1 MIGLRLHCDD
11 IVLRCAA
18 DGFAGVVLGCLLS
31 DDGRLLIK
39 VELME
44 QQRANVWAQTAQQ
57 EFGFVREVSLP
68 IAWRRLENGRIF
80 DVQPIILARGDKR

>member
-18 DGFAGVVLGCLLS
+18 DGFAGVVLGCLMS
-31 DDGRLLIK
+31 DDGTLLNK

-44 QQRANVWAQTAQQ
+44 QQRANVWAQTTQQ
-57 EFGFVREVSLP
+57 YFWVVREVRHP
-68 IAWRRLENGRIF
+68 VAWRRLEIGTIF
-80 DVQPIILARGDKR
+80 VVQYISLARGDK

>member
-1 MIGLRLHCDD
+1 MRLHCDD

-57 EFGFVREVSLP
+57 EFGVVREVSLP
-68 IAWRRLENGRIF
+68 IAWRRLENGTIF
-80 DVQPIILARGDKR
+80 IVQ

>member
-1 MIGLRLHCDD
+1 MGLRLHCDD

-18 DGFAGVVLGCLLS
+18 DGFAGVVLGCLMS
-31 DDGRLLIK
+31 DDGTLLIK

-57 EFGFVREVSLP
+57 KFWAVREVSLP
-68 IAWRRLENGRIF
+68 IAWRRLENGSIF
-80 DVQPIILARGDKR
+80 IVQ

>member
-18 DGFAGVVLGCLLS
+18 DGFAGVVLGCLMS
-31 DDGRLLIK
+31 DDGTLLIK

-57 EFGFVREVSLP
+57 EFGVVRKVRLP
-68 IAWRRLENGRIF
+68 IAWRRLENETIF
-80 DVQPIILARGDKR
+80 SVQ

>member
-57 EFGFVREVSLP
+57 EFWVVREVSLP
-68 IAWRRLENGRIF
+68 IAWRRLENETIF
-80 DVQPIILARGDKR
+80 VVQ

>member
-18 DGFAGVVLGCLLS
+18 DGSAGVVWGCLLS

-39 VELME
+39 VELMK

-57 EFGFVREVSLP
+57 YFWVVREVRHA
-68 IAWRRLENGRIF
+68 IAWRRLENGTTSA
-80 DVQPIILARGDKR
+80 VQ

>member
-44 QQRANVWAQTAQQ
+44 QQRANVWAQTTQQ
-57 EFGFVREVSLP
+57 DFWAVREVSLP
-68 IAWRRLENGRIF
+68 IAWRRFDNGTIF
-80 DVQPIILARGDKR
+80 IVR

>member
-44 QQRANVWAQTAQQ
+44 QRRADVWAQTTQQ
-57 EFGFVREVSLP
+57 DFWVVREVRHP
-68 IAWRRLENGRIF
+68 VAWRRLGNGTIF
-80 DVQPIILARGDKR
+80 VVQ

>member
-57 EFGFVREVSLP
+57 EFWVVREVSLP
-68 IAWRRLENGRIF
+68 IAWRQLENGTVFI
-80 DVQPIILARGDKR
+80 VQ

>member
-57 EFGFVREVSLP
+57 EFWVVREVRHP
-68 IAWRRLENGRIF
+68 VAWRRLENGTMF
-80 DVQPIILARGDKR
+80 VVQ

>member
-44 QQRANVWAQTAQQ
+44 QQRANVWAQTTQQ
-57 EFGFVREVSLP
+57 YFWAVREVRHP
-68 IAWRRLENGRIF
+68 VAWRRLENGTMF
-80 DVQPIILARGDKR
+80 VVQ

>member
-44 QQRANVWAQTAQQ
+44 QHRANVWAQTAQQ
-57 EFGFVREVSLP
+57 DFWVVREVRHP
-68 IAWRRLENGRIF
+68 VAWRRLEDGTIF
-80 DVQPIILARGDKR
+80 VVQ

>member
-18 DGFAGVVLGCLLS
+18 DFYNDGGFAGVVLGCLLS

-44 QQRANVWAQTAQQ
+44 QQRANVWAQTTQQ
-57 EFGFVREVSLP
+57 DFWVVREVRHP
-68 IAWRRLENGRIF
+68 VAWRRLENGTIF
-80 DVQPIILARGDKR
+80 VVQ

>member
-39 VELME
+39 VGLM
-44 QQRANVWAQTAQQ
+44 RAGVWAQTAH
-57 EFGFVREVSLP
+57 L
-68 IAWRRLENGRIF
+68 
-80 DVQPIILARGDKR
+80 

>member
-18 DGFAGVVLGCLLS
+18 YGFAGVVLGCLLS

-44 QQRANVWAQTAQQ
+44 QQRANVWAQTTQQ
-57 EFGFVREVSLP
+57 DFWVVREVSHP
-68 IAWRRLENGRIF
+68 VAWRRLENGANF
-80 DVQPIILARGDKR
+80 VVQ

>member
-1 MIGLRLHCDD
+1 MIGLRLHCDE
-11 IVLRCAA
+11 IVLRCVA
-18 DGFAGVVLGCLLS
+18 DGFVGVVSGCLLS

-57 EFGFVREVSLP
+57 EFWVVREVSLP
-68 IAWRRLENGRIF
+68 IAWRRLENGTIF
-80 DVQPIILARGDKR
+80 IVQ

>member
-18 DGFAGVVLGCLLS
+18 DGFAGVVLGCLMS
-31 DDGRLLIK
+31 DDGTLLIK

-44 QQRANVWAQTAQQ
+44 QQRANVWAQTTQQ
-57 EFGFVREVSLP
+57 DFWVVREVRHP
-68 IAWRRLENGRIF
+68 VAWRRLEHGTIF
-80 DVQPIILARGDKR
+80 VVR

>member
-57 EFGFVREVSLP
+57 EFWVVREMSQP

-80 DVQPIILARGDKR
+80 VVQ

>member
-44 QQRANVWAQTAQQ
+44 QQRANV
-57 EFGFVREVSLP
+57 
-68 IAWRRLENGRIF
+68 
-80 DVQPIILARGDKR
+80 

>member
-57 EFGFVREVSLP
+57 QFWVVRELSLP
-68 IAWRRLENGRIF
+68 IAWRRLENGTNFVI
-80 DVQPIILARGDKR
+80 Q

>member
-18 DGFAGVVLGCLLS
+18 DGFAGVVLGCLMS
-31 DDGRLLIK
+31 DDGTLLIK

-44 QQRANVWAQTAQQ
+44 QQRANVWAETTQQ
-57 EFGFVREVSLP
+57 YFRAVRAVRHP
-68 IAWRRLENGRIF
+68 AAWRRLEHGAIF
-80 DVQPIILARGDKR
+80 VVQ

>member
-1 MIGLRLHCDD
+1 MIGLRLHCDE

-18 DGFAGVVLGCLLS
+18 DGFAGVVLGRLLS

-44 QQRANVWAQTAQQ
+44 QQRANVWAKTAQQ
-57 EFGFVREVSLP
+57 DFGVVREVRHP
-68 IAWRRLENGRIF
+68 VAWRRLENGTIF
-80 DVQPIILARGDKR
+80 VVQ

>member
-31 DDGRLLIK
+31 DGGRLLIK
-39 VELME
+39 MELME

-57 EFGFVREVSLP
+57 EFWDVREVSLP
-68 IAWRRLENGRIF
+68 IAWRRY
-80 DVQPIILARGDKR
+80 V

>member
-57 EFGFVREVSLP
+57 DFWVVREVRHP
-68 IAWRRLENGRIF
+68 VAWRRLEDGTIF
-80 DVQPIILARGDKR
+80 VVQ

>member
-18 DGFAGVVLGCLLS
+18 DGFAGVVLGCLMS
-31 DDGRLLIK
+31 DDGTLLIK

-44 QQRANVWAQTAQQ
+44 QQRANVWAQTTQQ
-57 EFGFVREVSLP
+57 DFWVVREVRHP
-68 IAWRRLENGRIF
+68 VAWRRLENGTF
-80 DVQPIILARGDKR
+80 FVVQ

>member
-1 MIGLRLHCDD
+1 MTGLRLHCDD

-44 QQRANVWAQTAQQ
+44 QQRANVWAQTAQR
-57 EFGFVREVSLP
+57 EFWVVREVGLP
-68 IAWRRLENGRIF
+68 ITWRRVENGTIF
-80 DVQPIILARGDKR
+80 IVQ

>member
-1 MIGLRLHCDD
+1 MIGLRLHCED

-18 DGFAGVVLGCLLS
+18 DGFDGVVLGCLLS

-57 EFGFVREVSLP
+57 EFWVVREVRHVV
-68 IAWRRLENGRIF
+68 AWRRLENGTIF
-80 DVQPIILARGDKR
+80 VVQ

>member
-44 QQRANVWAQTAQQ
+44 QRRADVWAQTTQQ
-57 EFGFVREVSLP
+57 DFWVVREVRHP
-68 IAWRRLENGRIF
+68 VAWRRLEDGTIF
-80 DVQPIILARGDKR
+80 VVQ

>member
-39 VELME
+39 VELKE

-57 EFGFVREVSLP
+57 DFGVVREVRHP
-68 IAWRRLENGRIF
+68 VAWRRLENGTLF
-80 DVQPIILARGDKR
+80 VVQ

>member
-18 DGFAGVVLGCLLS
+18 DGFAGVVLGRLPS

-44 QQRANVWAQTAQQ
+44 QQRANVWAQTTQQ
-57 EFGFVREVSLP
+57 DFWVVREVRHP
-68 IAWRRLENGRIF
+68 VAWRRLENGTMF
-80 DVQPIILARGDKR
+80 VVQ

>member
-57 EFGFVREVSLP
+57 EFWVVREVSLP
-68 IAWRRLENGRIF
+68 IAWRRLENGTLFI
-80 DVQPIILARGDKR
+80 VQ

>member
-31 DDGRLLIK
+31 VDGRLLIK

-57 EFGFVREVSLP
+57 EFWVVREVRHP
-68 IAWRRLENGRIF
+68 VAWRRLENGTMF
-80 DVQPIILARGDKR
+80 VVQ

>member
-57 EFGFVREVSLP
+57 DFWVVREVRHP
-68 IAWRRLENGRIF
+68 VAWRRFKHLTIF
-80 DVQPIILARGDKR
+80 VVE

>member
-1 MIGLRLHCDD
+1 MGLRLHCDD

-18 DGFAGVVLGCLLS
+18 DFGGFVGVVSRCLLS

-44 QQRANVWAQTAQQ
+44 QQRANVGAETTQQ
-57 EFGFVREVSLP
+57 DFWVVREVRHP
-68 IAWRRLENGRIF
+68 VAWRRLENGTIF
-80 DVQPIILARGDKR
+80 VAQ